1 MKTAI
6 QELIEKN
13 KYATTHDGG
22 YMISLTEDEVTE
34 LLEKEKYQICNAY
47 NNGLI
52 ASYLG
57 SGQYYNET
65 YKNK

>member
-1 MKTAI
+1 M
-6 QELIEKN
+6 QELIDTLK
-13 KYATTHDGG
+13 
-22 YMISLTEDEVTE
+22 E
-34 LLEKEKYQICNAY
+34 LQIQLNIPIIVLDICENQLDIEKEQICNAY